1 MGAAKIH
8 VYFSE
13 PCRIGQCSHVISLDV
28 VELTSSERRLAMQFA
43 LLIYESPQA
52 FEIRN
57 NDGTDAYTGAWRAYH
72 KALVEAGIFV
82 GGDPLQVPETGTTV
96 RMKDGKRHVQDGPYA
111 DTKEQLGGFTILELP
126 SLDVALDWAARCP
139 AASAGAVEV
148 RPLAPDTKHRI
159 VG

>member
-1 MGAAKIH
+1 M
-8 VYFSE
+8 F
-13 PCRIGQCSHVISLDV
+13 RDV
-28 VELTSSERRLAMQFA
+28 VEMTSSERRIAMQFA
-43 LLIYESPQA
+43 LLIYESAQA

-57 NDGTDAYTGAWRAYH
+57 NDGTDSYTGAWRAYH
-72 KALVEAGIFV
+72 RALVEAGIFV

-96 RMKDGKRHVQDGPYA
+96 RIKDGKRHVQDGPYA